1 MMDIIYSDNL
11 EPVTEWCPNEIPVTF
26 TYHGEPFHGILS
38 SVQGAAAPTY
48 YLHDTLNF
56 YHGQLVY
63 SEYLKQWQFSSQT
76 GKFEDMQE
84 YFVGLVTGET
94 EPKNRH

>member
-1 MMDIIYSDNL
+1 M
-11 EPVTEWCPNEIPVTF
+11 TIPVTF
-26 TYHGEPFHGILS
+26 DYHGSTFNGVLS

-48 YLHDTLNF
+48 YLHDLLNF

-84 YFVGLVTGET
+84 YWAGLVEG
-94 EPKNRH
+94 R